1 MLRNWQFIYLLFL
14 EMYCY
19 GSLMMNLSIV
29 EESFQNNS
37 VYFNDWAYSYTD
49 YKIKFKKLQFF

>member
-1 MLRNWQFIYLLFL
+1 MFRNWQFIYLLFL

-37 VYFNDWAYSYTD
+37 VYFNDWAYNYTD
-49 YKIKFKKLQFF
+49 YKIKFKK